1 MFVWIA
7 EAAGTRIPGVRN
19 PRTIM
24 RAHHVIAIVVI
35 ILIGFG
41 LKLTFFSVPP
51 VEADALLVESV
62 GMDPPQIQQNIPEQ
76 KIIDM
81 TFVFPGR

>member
-1 MFVWIA
+1 
-7 EAAGTRIPGVRN
+7 
-19 PRTIM
+19 M
-24 RAHHVIAIVVI
+24 RAQHAIGIVAI

-41 LKLTFFSVPP
+41 LKLTFFSAPP
-51 VEADALLVESV
+51 VEVDALLVESV
-62 GMDPPQIQQNIPEQ
+62 GMDSPQIQQNIPEQ